1 MKNILMHPGL
11 ANLHNAHRA
20 SSPVVNIIGGMATWH
35 NAADPLLAMPIET
48 LSSTLSNFTR
58 TSTAANHLAADT
70 SAAIC
75 AAKLP
80 AEAGA
85 SRIATLIVPHDLAW
99 SETLPMSSVS
109 ADESIVLFD
118 VRPFLAACAA
128 ALKAEPRGKAALYLG
143 GSAVLEK
150 GTQIT
155 NCG

>member
-1 MKNILMHPGL
+1 
-11 ANLHNAHRA
+11 
-20 SSPVVNIIGGMATWH
+20 MATWH

-48 LSSTLSNFTR
+48 LSSTLSSFTH
-58 TSTAANHLAADT
+58 TSTAANHLAADI

-99 SETLPMSSVS
+99 SETLPRSSAS
-109 ADESIVLFD
+109 ADESIVLSDGSILGPPPD
-118 VRPFLAACAA
+118 VRAFLAACAA
-128 ALKAEPRGKAALYLG
+128 ALKAEPCGKAALYLG